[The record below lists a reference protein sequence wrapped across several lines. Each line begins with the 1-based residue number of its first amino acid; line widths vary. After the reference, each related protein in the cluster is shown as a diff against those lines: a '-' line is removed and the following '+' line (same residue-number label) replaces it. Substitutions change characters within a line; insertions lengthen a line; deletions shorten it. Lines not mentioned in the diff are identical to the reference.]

1 MTPNDRQLDAL
12 REVANVGAGHAANA
26 LSRLVGGRKVAI
38 EVSRASL
45 VDTASVPALVGREG
59 ERVVAAFLGILGEVN
74 GVLALVLPEDA
85 AQSLCALLLNAPCD
99 TIAEA
104 ARDALSETSNILGSA
119 CLTALSQLT
128 GYRLIPSVPTLLEG
142 TAEEVVRAM
151 AVAGGEPGQVAL
163 VLETQLLSPPVVG
176 QLFLMPAPQSVRP
189 LLERL
194 GV

>member
-1 MTPNDRQLDAL
+1 LNPNDRQLDAL

-45 VDTASVPALVGREG
+45 VDGAAVPALVGREG
-59 ERVVAAFLGILGEVN
+59 ERVIAAFLGILGEVN

-85 AQSLCALLLNAPCD
+85 AQSLCAMLLNVPCD
-99 TIAEA
+99 VIAEA
-104 ARDALSETSNILGSA
+104 ARDALAETSNILGSA

-128 GYRLIPSVPTLLEG
+128 GYRLLPSVPTLIEG
-142 TAEEVVRAM
+142 TTEEVVRAM
-151 AVAGGEPGQVAL
+151 TSGELEAGEVAL
-163 VLETQLLSPPVVG
+163 VLETKLLSPPVIG
-176 QLFLMPAPQSVRP
+176 QLFLLPAPQSVRP

>member
-1 MTPNDRQLDAL
+1 VTPNDRQLDAL

-59 ERVVAAFLGILGEVN
+59 ERVVAAFLGILGEVH

-104 ARDALSETSNILGSA
+104 ARDALAETSNILGSA
-119 CLTALSQLT
+119 CLTALSHLT

-142 TAEEVVRAM
+142 TAEEVVRAL

>member
-1 MTPNDRQLDAL
+1 VTPNDRQLDAL

-104 ARDALSETSNILGSA
+104 ARDALAETSNILGSA

>member
-26 LSRLVGGRKVAI
+26 LSRLVGGRRVAI

-45 VDTASVPALVGREG
+45 VDAATVPGLVGREG
-59 ERVVAAFLGILGEVN
+59 ERVVAALLGILGEVN

-85 AQSLCALLLNAPCD
+85 AQSLCAMLLNTPCD
-99 TIAEA
+99 SIAAA
-104 ARDALSETSNILGSA
+104 ARDALSEAANILGSA

-128 GYRLIPSVPTLLEG
+128 GYRLIPSVPTLIEG
-142 TAEEVVRAM
+142 TAEEVVRALSE
-151 AVAGGEPGQVAL
+151 AGEEPGQVAL

-176 QLFLMPAPQSVRP
+176 QLFLMPAPRSVRP